1 MKIGH
6 ISHTLMIFNS
16 LHVANLDLSTVWS
29 TPAEIISADCVVCSD
44 LSFLEFEENK
54 LGSFLDNSPFEFRNT
69 GLLSCFADGDSVYV
83 AFEVTESS
91 LC

>member
-1 MKIGH
+1 MV
-6 ISHTLMIFNS
+6 FNR

-29 TPAEIISADCVVCSD
+29 SPAEIISANCVVCSD
-44 LSFLEFEENK
+44 LTFLEFEENK

-69 GLLSCFADGDSVYV
+69 GLLSGFADGDSVDI
-83 AFEVTESS
+83 AFEVTESF